1 MKLSYKTTMLGCFTG
16 YAVQAIIIN
25 FVPLLFVFFQNT
37 YQIPLSQI
45 TLLLTVN
52 FIVQLLTDFLSTQF
66 VDKIG
71 YRASMMIAHFAA
83 AAGLVALT
91 VLPEIM
97 DPFAGLFI
105 SVCIYAIGGGIIEVL
120 VSPIMESCPTDNK
133 EKAMSLLHSFYCWG
147 LVGVVLISTVF
158 FRLFGIENWRIMAW
172 IWAIIPIAN
181 GLLFSKTPIVP
192 LIAPGEK
199 GMSLGQLF
207 KNKTFWL
214 LIIMMICAGASEN
227 GVVLWSSAF
236 AEKSLHIDKTLGDLA
251 GPMAFAVVMGIAR
264 NIHGKYGEKMN
275 LDKLMLFS
283 TILCVISYLMTTL
296 FRSPII
302 NLIGCGLCGISVA
315 IMWPGSLSKAAATL
329 PTGGTAMF
337 AMLAL
342 AGDIGCSA
350 GPTLVGMVSDAVGGN
365 MKAGIL
371 AGIIFPVVLL
381 VCLLLWKKTKKDGV
395 A

>member
-1 MKLSYKTTMLGCFTG
+1 MKLSYKTTMFSCFTG
-16 YAVQAIIIN
+16 YVVQAIIIN
-25 FVPLLFVFFQNT
+25 FAPLLFVFFQDT
-37 YQIPLSQI
+37 YGISLSKI

-52 FIVQLLTDFLSTQF
+52 FVVQLATDLLSTLF

-71 YRASMMIAHFAA
+71 YRASMMIAHLCA

-91 VLPEIM
+91 ILPEIM
-97 DPFAGLFI
+97 DPFVGLLL
-105 SVCIYAIGGGIIEVL
+105 SVCIYAVGGGIIEVL
-120 VSPIMESCPTDNK
+120 VSPIMESCPTENK

-147 LVGVVLISTVF
+147 LVGTVLISTVF
-158 FRLFGIENWRIMAW
+158 FRLAGIHNWKIMAI
-172 IWAIIPIAN
+172 IWAVIPVINAILFSRTPIA
-181 GLLFSKTPIVP
+181 P

-199 GMSLGQLF
+199 GMTLKELV

-236 AEKSLHIDKTLGDLA
+236 AEKGLQIDKTLGDIA

-264 NIHGKYGEKMN
+264 NIHGKHGEKMN
-275 LDKLMLFS
+275 LDKLMLWS
-283 TILCVISYLMTTL
+283 TVLCLVSYFMMTL
-296 FRSPII
+296 FRSPIV
-302 NLIGCGLCGISVA
+302 NLIGCAACGVSVA
-315 IMWPGSLSKAAATL
+315 IMWPGTLSKASATL
-329 PTGGTAMF
+329 RTGGTMMF

-350 GPTLVGMVSDAVGGN
+350 GPTLVGLVSDGFGGN

-371 AGIIFPVVLL
+371 AGILFPAVLL
-381 VCLLLWKKTKKDGV
+381 LCILLWKKPKKETL
-395 A
+395 

>member
-1 MKLSYKTTMLGCFTG
+1 MKLSYKTTMFGCFTG

-25 FVPLLFVFFQNT
+25 FTPLLFVFFQDT
-37 YQIPLSQI
+37 YQIPLSRI

-52 FIVQLLTDFLSTQF
+52 FIVQLLTDLLSTQF
-66 VDKIG
+66 VDRIG
-71 YRASMMIAHFAA
+71 YRTSMVIAHLC
-83 AAGLVALT
+83 AAGGLIFLT
-91 VLPEIM
+91 VLPELM
-97 DPFAGLFI
+97 DPFAGLLI
-105 SVCIYAIGGGIIEVL
+105 SVCIYAVGGGIIEVL

-158 FRLFGIENWRIMAW
+158 FRIFGIHNWKILALV
-172 IWAIIPIAN
+172 WAVVPVCNA
-181 GLLFSKTPIVP
+181 LLFLKTPITP
-192 LIAPGEK
+192 LMAPGEK
-199 GMSLGQLF
+199 GMTLLELF

-214 LIIMMICAGASEN
+214 LIIMMVCAGASEN

-236 AEKSLHIDKTLGDLA
+236 AEKGLNIDKTLGDIA

-275 LDKLMLFS
+275 LDKLMLWS
-283 TILCVISYLMTTL
+283 TVLCVISYLMTTL
-296 FRSPII
+296 FRSPVI
-302 NLIGCGLCGISVA
+302 NLIGCALCGISVA
-315 IMWPGSLSKAAATL
+315 IMWPGTLSKASATL

-337 AMLAL
+337 ALLAL
-342 AGDIGCSA
+342 AGDVGCSA
-350 GPTLVGMVSDAVGGN
+350 GPTLVGFVSDWFDGN

-371 AGIIFPVVLL
+371 AGIVFPAVLL
-381 VCLLLWKKTKKDGV
+381 LCLFLWKKPKKRDV

>member
-16 YAVQAIIIN
+16 YIVQAIIIN
-25 FVPLLFVFFQNT
+25 FTPLLFVFFQNT
-37 YQIPLSQI
+37 YHIPLSKI

-52 FIVQLLTDFLSTQF
+52 FLVQLLTDLLATQF
-66 VDKIG
+66 VDRIG
-71 YRASMMIAHFAA
+71 YRASMVIAHLAA
-83 AAGLVALT
+83 AGGLVALT
-91 VLPEIM
+91 ILPEIM
-97 DPFAGLFI
+97 DPFSGLLV
-105 SVCIYAIGGGIIEVL
+105 SVSIYAIGGGIIEVL

-158 FRLFGIENWRIMAW
+158 FRFFGIENWKIMAF
-172 IWAIIPIAN
+172 IWAIIPILNAV
-181 GLLFSKTPIVP
+181 LFFKTPIAP
-192 LIAPGEK
+192 LIAPGET
-199 GMSLGQLF
+199 GMTLKQLV

-214 LIIMMICAGASEN
+214 LIVMMICAGASEN

-236 AEKSLHIDKTLGDLA
+236 AEKGLQIDKTLGDIA

-264 NIHGKYGEKMN
+264 NIHGKYGEKMD
-275 LDKLMLFS
+275 LDKLMLGS
-283 TILCVISYLMTTL
+283 TVLCVISYLLTTL

-337 AMLAL
+337 ALLAL
-342 AGDIGCSA
+342 AGDVGCSA
-350 GPTLVGMVSDAVGGN
+350 GPTLVGMVSDAAGGN
-365 MKAGIL
+365 MKIGIL
-371 AGIIFPVVLL
+371 AGIVFPIILL
-381 VCLLLWKKTKKDGV
+381 LCLFLWKKPRKI
-395 A
+395 